1 MCAPARRKRAGY
13 GHGIAIA
20 VECQKSKGSL
30 HLHFWCYAQRLH
42 QFKSREEIGTML
54 EKALPLCLPGTVDF
68 WQAIVSGKKVWSDL
82 RPNRSLTPLERFLFA
97 ETREVVSLQTR
108 HRSVLS

>member
-1 MCAPARRKRAGY
+1 
-13 GHGIAIA
+13 
-20 VECQKSKGSL
+20 
-30 HLHFWCYAQRLH
+30 
-42 QFKSREEIGTML
+42 ML

-97 ETREVVSLQTR
+97 ETREVVEASVGSLLTLI
-108 HRSVLS
+108 SYLLSLVSYILPLIS